1 MNSLSE
7 QRHWPAHISAVTS
20 VFYSTEAE
28 MIFSCSKDKT
38 AVWHCSETSVK
49 IGSFVGESSFTALE
63 FDAPSKFVF
72 LGDSN
77 GSITILRLNGPEATV
92 VSTLSAHTKSI
103 TSLAWD
109 MDRQLLYSAAT
120 DHLVIMW
127 DIGGKKGQ
135 AFELNSHNSSV
146 TCLQYALHAKR
157 LFSADD
163 SGSLVCWDMAA
174 KRVVTPEW
182 KTSDSCQLLCA
193 NCCSNTTRFPPMGY
207 ELPVRTCNACHSRMQ
222 QFPDQFDLTPL
233 AIVSELR
240 QGVTCMHLQES
251 TGRLVTAGVDRVLMI
266 WDVKQLV

>member
-1 MNSLSE
+1 LNSLSE

-49 IGSFVGESSFTALE
+49 IE
-63 FDAPSKFVF
+63 
-72 LGDSN
+72 
-77 GSITILRLNGPEATV
+77 
-92 VSTLSAHTKSI
+92 SI

-135 AFELNSHNSSV
+135 AFELN
-146 TCLQYALHAKR
+146 
-157 LFSADD
+157 
-163 SGSLVCWDMAA
+163 
-174 KRVVTPEW
+174 
-182 KTSDSCQLLCA
+182 
-193 NCCSNTTRFPPMGY
+193 
-207 ELPVRTCNACHSRMQ
+207 
-222 QFPDQFDLTPL
+222 LTPL